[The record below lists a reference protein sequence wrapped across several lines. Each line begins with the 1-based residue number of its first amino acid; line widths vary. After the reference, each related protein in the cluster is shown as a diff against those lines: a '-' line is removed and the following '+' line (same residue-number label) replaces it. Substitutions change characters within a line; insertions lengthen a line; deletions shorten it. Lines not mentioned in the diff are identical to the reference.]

1 MSGIKATVI
10 TLSNNF
16 PKVIG
21 ATQEALAKSVMAG
34 GQVVEAYAK
43 INVEKTFSSKATGG
57 AGLGGSIQTVLSK
70 TTSTEAEADVGP
82 TVIYGRIQE
91 LGGIIKPVYAA
102 MLHWVND
109 AGEDIFAHLVHIPP
123 RPYLRPALD
132 EHREEV
138 LEAIGYQLRQA
149 IERVTGD

>member
-1 MSGIKATVI
+1 MSIDVKVI
-10 TLSNNF
+10 TLSNHF
-16 PKVIG
+16 PDVIG
-21 ATQEALAKSVMAG
+21 ASQEALAKAVMAG

-57 AGLGGSIQTVLSK
+57 AGLGGSIQTVLEK
-70 TTSTEAEADVGP
+70 TSSTEAEADVGP

-91 LGGIIKPVYAA
+91 LGGIIKPIHAA
-102 MLHWVND
+102 MLHWIND

-138 LEAIGYQLRQA
+138 LEAIGYQLKQA

>member
-1 MSGIKATVI
+1 MSGARVTVI

-16 PKVIG
+16 AAVKT
-21 ATQEALAKSVMAG
+21 ASQDALKKAVMAG

-43 INVEKTFSSKATGG
+43 INVEHTFSSKATGG

-91 LGGIIKPVYAA
+91 LGGIIKPVFAQ
-102 MLHWVND
+102 MLHWIND
-109 AGEDIFAHLVHIPP
+109 AGEDVFANVVHIPP

-132 EHREEV
+132 DHKEEV
-138 LEAIGYQLRQA
+138 LEAIGYQLKQA
-149 IERVTGD
+149 IERVAGD